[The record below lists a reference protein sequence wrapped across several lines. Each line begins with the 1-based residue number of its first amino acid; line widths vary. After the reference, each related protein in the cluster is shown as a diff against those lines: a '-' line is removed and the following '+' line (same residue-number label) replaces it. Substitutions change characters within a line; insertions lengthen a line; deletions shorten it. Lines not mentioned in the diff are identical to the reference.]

1 MKALRIKALLL
12 FTTLFYISCGRAQ
25 NHQPIA
31 INKVKS
37 IHSEEVLAIG
47 KRIKIHSKILNQ
59 EKEIYVSLPY
69 KYEEHIQ
76 CYPVIF
82 VLEGEFLFEP
92 TKAISSLLA
101 ARSKMPEAIIVGIP
115 NDYHDQRHELGFKKW
130 NGKPEVYLD
139 FFRKELIPHI
149 EKEYRADTH
158 RTIIGMSPTNGFLF
172 EAFFKQPDIF
182 KAYIALTMH
191 WDWNP
196 ENNDVTMV
204 DSMIKTITNPTYPKA
219 SIYIGTADDDMFY
232 SGKEYLASSNKLKE
246 LPKSSLKVKYKVEL
260 LEEEEHYSMALVG
273 LRNAFKF
280 MYPND
285 EWKFQRLQKMKDPI
299 KEMKSYYDNLTAKY
313 GFDVY
318 PLEDTHGKYG
328 LVAQAQNM
336 MRWKKASD
344 EQIIEFVKFG
354 LEYCPN
360 SANLHLILAEM
371 YHKTGKIDLSKQ
383 AAKKTIAL
391 VTKFNPMELKA
402 YHKKIAKLK

>member
-1 MKALRIKALLL
+1 MKILKHKIVLICIVLIN
-12 FTTLFYISCGRAQ
+12 ISCVRSQEAQ
-25 NHQPIA
+25 SIV
-31 INKVKS
+31 IKEVER
-37 IHSEEVLAIG
+37 IHSEEVFAIG

-59 EKEIYVSLPY
+59 EKEIYISLPY
-69 KYEEHIQ
+69 KYDEHIQ

-92 TKAISSLLA
+92 TKAISSFLA
-101 ARSKMPEAIIVGIP
+101 ARSKMPEAIIVGLP

-172 EAFFKQPDIF
+172 EAFFNQPDIF

-196 ENNDVTMV
+196 EDNDVTMV
-204 DSMIKTITNPTYPKA
+204 DSMIKTITSPTYPEA
-219 SIYIGTADDDMFY
+219 SIYIGTADDDMVY
-232 SGKEYLASSNKLKE
+232 SGKEYLASSTKLKK
-246 LPKSSLKVKYKVEL
+246 LPKSKTKVKYKVEL

-299 KEMKSYYDNLTAKY
+299 IEMKNYYDNLTTKY

-336 MRWKKASD
+336 IRWKKRSD
-344 EQIIEFVKFG
+344 KQIIEFVKFG
-354 LEYCPN
+354 LQYCPN
-360 SANLHLILAEM
+360 SANLHLLLAEM
-371 YHKTGKIDLSKQ
+371 YHKIGNIDLSKQ

-391 VTKFNPMELKA
+391 VTKFNPKELKT
-402 YHKKIAKLK
+402 YQQKVAKLK